1 MVRRS
6 KPLFMQFAVVMGLSS
21 ALIAMLITLVIANQS
36 VLRIEDAYA
45 HAFVVEAE
53 HHLDRLTPGQ
63 ALDLTTR
70 IQLGYLYRRIAVYRL
85 DGTFVQAFLETSS
98 DQGFPSQKGNLPASQ
113 LDAFDTEGGNTFF
126 LLNSGDSWLNQEIRV
141 FIRDQNHIFVF
152 DGPLPHYPK
161 AAIRLVQ
168 NSIMLVFIGAVFS
181 IFIASKTSE
190 RITTPLEQ
198 MTQDIVAM
206 QEDSTRTF
214 SERGSHECEEVS
226 ILANAFDALRLK
238 NIAAFEDIQKINEN
252 LERRVEER
260 TADLK
265 STNQE
270 LETTLENLQKAQDFI
285 IESQK
290 QAAITTLVRGIAHN
304 VNTPLGNA
312 ITSLSYLRAVL
323 LEDGV
328 PDVRQMG
335 LSLDIIER
343 NLYRTADIVRTLK
356 RVSYQESVE
365 EKTPTDLCRYLN
377 ELVQLIGMAPENQSM
392 KLLLECDLFNVV
404 LIKPLLL
411 MQVLTALIENARLHA
426 FEDDGDKLVR
436 IAVIRVQDTVVI
448 RVSDNGI
455 GIPQDERE
463 TLFKPFENL
472 SGNSAHLGVGL
483 HIARNQMFS
492 IGGTLTLIDSEIGAT
507 FELSFPMEEVAT

>member
-6 KPLFMQFAVVMGLSS
+6 KPLFMQFALVMGLSS
-21 ALIAMLITLVIANQS
+21 ALIGMLITLVITNQS

-70 IQLGYLYRRIAVYRL
+70 IQLGNLYRYIAAYRL
-85 DGTFVQAFLETSS
+85 DGTLEQAFLESIIEQSS
-98 DQGFPSQKGNLPASQ
+98 PPRQADLPTSQ
-113 LDAFDTEGGNTFF
+113 LDAFNTEGGNTFY
-126 LLNSGDSWLNQEIRV
+126 LLKSGDRWLHQEIRV
-141 FIRDQNHIFVF
+141 FIRSRDRIFIF
-152 DGPLPHYPK
+152 DGPLPNYTK
-161 AAIRLVQ
+161 AAIRLIQ

-190 RITTPLEQ
+190 RITKPLEQ

-214 SERGSHECEEVS
+214 SERGAHECEEVS
-226 ILANAFDALRLK
+226 ILASAFDALRQK
-238 NIAAFEDIQKINEN
+238 NIAAFEDVQKINED

-270 LETTLENLQKAQDFI
+270 LEATLDNLQKAQDFI

-290 QAAITTLVRGIAHN
+290 QAAITTLVRSIAHT

-356 RVSYQESVE
+356 RVAYQEAIE
-365 EKTPTDLCRYLN
+365 DKTPTDLCRYLN
-377 ELVQLIGMAPENQSM
+377 ELVQLIGMSPENHHM
-392 KLLLECDLFNVV
+392 KLLLDCEISAVV
-404 LIKPLLL
+404 LIRPLLL
-411 MQVLTALIENARLHA
+411 MQVLSALIENARLHA
-426 FEDDGDKLVR
+426 FEGDSDKQVR
-436 IAVIRVQDTVVI
+436 IEVRRVQDAVI
-448 RVSDNGI
+448 MRVSDNGI

-472 SGNSAHLGVGL
+472 SGTSAHLGVGL

-492 IGGTLTLIDSEIGAT
+492 MGGSLTLIDSEIGAT
-507 FELSFPMEEVAT
+507 FELSFPLEEVAT

>member
-6 KPLFMQFAVVMGLSS
+6 KPLFMQFALVMGLSS
-21 ALIAMLITLVIANQS
+21 ALIAMIITLVIANQS

-45 HAFVVEAE
+45 HAFVVEAV
-53 HHLDRLTPGQ
+53 HHLDRLRPGQ
-63 ALDLTTR
+63 SLDLTTR
-70 IQLGYLYRRIAVYRL
+70 LQLGSLYRHIASYQSDGSL
-85 DGTFVQAFLETSS
+85 DTHYLSS
-98 DQGFPSQKGNLPASQ
+98 TPEQHPLPLQTDLPKDQLA
-113 LDAFDTEGGNTFF
+113 AFDTEGGNTYYI
-126 LLNSGDSWLNQEIRV
+126 LSAGERWLHKEIRV
-141 FIRDQNHIFVF
+141 FVRNQDRIFVF

-168 NSIMLVFIGAVFS
+168 NSVMLVFIGAVFS

-206 QEDSTRTF
+206 QEDATRTF
-214 SERGSHECEEVS
+214 STRGSHECEEVS
-226 ILANAFDALRLK
+226 ILANAFDTLRLK
-238 NIAAFEDIQKINEN
+238 NIAAFEDIQRINEN

-270 LETTLENLQKAQDFI
+270 LEVTLDNLQKAQEFI

-304 VNTPLGNA
+304 MNTPLGNA
-312 ITSLSYLRAVL
+312 ITSLSYLRAVI

-343 NLYRTADIVRTLK
+343 NLERTADIVRTLK

-365 EKTPTDLCRYLN
+365 EKTPTHLCRYLS
-377 ELVQLIGMAPENQSM
+377 ELVQLIGMAPENQSL
-392 KLLLECDLFNVV
+392 KLQLDCDIHAVV
-404 LIKPLLL
+404 LVKPLLL
-411 MQVLTALIENARLHA
+411 MQVLSSLIENARLHA
-426 FEDDGDKLVR
+426 FANADDKQVQILVR
-436 IAVIRVQDTVVI
+436 RVQDAIVI

-455 GIPQDERE
+455 GIPEGE
-463 TLFKPFENL
+463 KEVLFQPFENL
-472 SGNSAHLGVGL
+472 SSTSAHLGVGL

-492 IGGTLTLIDSEIGAT
+492 IGGTLALIHSDIGAT